1 MGEFD
6 PKLRFAQ
13 SPVARLATSTPD
25 GTPHLVPVVFAL
37 GARRPAEATG
47 ADVIYTAV
55 DAKRKTTQ
63 RLRRLANLEH
73 NPRASVL
80 VDSYADDWTQ
90 LWWVRADG
98 VAAIHRDGEVMRAA
112 YRSAARQ
119 ICSIPIG
126 SVERPGNRNSS
137 PALGQLARLTTTT
150 APIAYYSPDPT
161 LVLGGS
167 WEKSC
172 LLRPAGPHHGNR
184 PRRTGGKPW
193 PTE

>member
-80 VDSYADDWTQ
+80 VDSYADRLDP
-90 LWWVRADG
+90 VVVGPGRRG
-98 VAAIHRDGEVMRAA
+98 RRDSSRWRGDAR
-112 YRSAARQ
+112 RIPPAARQ

>member
-1 MGEFD
+1 MDRAARDVRCHGRD
-6 PKLRFAQ
+6 VWPSRLRDVGRQLSISWRRGGIRPKAQ
-13 SPVARLATSTPD
+13 VCPVPRRTTGHQHARRHT
-25 GTPHLVPVVFAL
+25 HLVPVVFAL

-112 YRSAARQ
+112 YR
-119 ICSIPIG
+119 
-126 SVERPGNRNSS
+126 
-137 PALGQLARLTTTT
+137 
-150 APIAYYSPDPT
+150 
-161 LVLGGS
+161 
-167 WEKSC
+167 
-172 LLRPAGPHHGNR
+172 LLRAKYAQYQSVPLNGPVIAIAVQRWASWHA
-184 PRRTGGKPW
+184 
-193 PTE
+193 

>member
-55 DAKRKTTQ
+55 NAKRKTTQ

-112 YRSAARQ
+112 YR
-119 ICSIPIG
+119 
-126 SVERPGNRNSS
+126 
-137 PALGQLARLTTTT
+137 
-150 APIAYYSPDPT
+150 
-161 LVLGGS
+161 
-167 WEKSC
+167 
-172 LLRPAGPHHGNR
+172 LLRAKYAQYQSVPLNGPVIAIAVQRWASWHA
-184 PRRTGGKPW
+184 
-193 PTE
+193 

>member
-112 YRSAARQ
+112 YRLLR
-119 ICSIPIG
+119 
-126 SVERPGNRNSS
+126 
-137 PALGQLARLTTTT
+137 
-150 APIAYYSPDPT
+150 YYSPDPT